1 MNFPILSDEFRMERL
16 TPPSDS
22 PVRMVLDTDAF
33 NEIDD
38 QFAIVQSLLS
48 PENLELEAIYPAP
61 FHNDRSKDAED
72 GMEKSYKEILR
83 LIDRLKMPN
92 VRTVR
97 HGSTHFLQG
106 PLKPEKS
113 EVAHH
118 LIERAQANSR
128 PLYVVAIG
136 APTNIASA
144 LLMEP
149 EIVEN
154 IVVIWLGGQPHHFQN
169 AHEFNLQQ
177 DPYASRILFD
187 CGVPLLQ
194 IPCQGVASHLIT
206 TAGELDSHVSGK
218 GEIGDYLVE
227 IFKNYANNPLGWSK
241 VIWDIS
247 APAWLIN
254 PDWVNSSYVTSP
266 ILTNQLNYSF
276 DNSRHIMRVAN
287 TVNRDAIFA
296 DLFCKIAQHS

>member
-1 MNFPILSDEFRMERL
+1 MNFPILSDEFRIERL
-16 TPPSDS
+16 TPPSHT

-38 QFAIVQSLLS
+38 QFAIVQSFLS
-48 PENLELEAIYPAP
+48 PEHLELEAIYPAP
-61 FHNDRSKDAED
+61 FHNDRSKNARD
-72 GMEKSYKEILR
+72 GMEKSFEEILR
-83 LIDRLKMPN
+83 LIDRLKIPN
-92 VRTVR
+92 VRTLHR
-97 HGSTHFLQG
+97 GSKHFLQE
-106 PLKPEKS
+106 PLKGEES

-118 LIERAQANSR
+118 LIERAQADSS

-144 LLMEP
+144 LLINP

-154 IVVIWLGGQPHHFQN
+154 IVVVWLGGQPHHFQN

-266 ILTNQLNYSF
+266 ILTNQLNYNF